1 SGRGRRPPFGR
12 GRRPSPPGRDRN
24 RDYGFGR
31 DEPSLRD
38 RSPMRG
44 PDDRFSDRYKK
55 DDGPYPKRDE
65 GRKDMGRFYGDEPH
79 RDRYMD
85 GRSRLEGPG
94 GGYNS
99 RFDGPGDQYKPRPM
113 NYPSAPP
120 PPPAK
125 GYFEGFPKPNECEII
140 VVNRQQRAYAES
152 VEARIK
158 ELGIL
163 VDVLFLKDEALLT
176 QTIDDIARR
185 GSLYAMVISPQ
196 NETHGSVTVNI
207 LHGAPQ

>member
-1 SGRGRRPPFGR
+1 
-12 GRRPSPPGRDRN
+12 
-24 RDYGFGR
+24 
-31 DEPSLRD
+31 
-38 RSPMRG
+38 
-44 PDDRFSDRYKK
+44 
-55 DDGPYPKRDE
+55 
-65 GRKDMGRFYGDEPH
+65 
-79 RDRYMD
+79 
-85 GRSRLEGPG
+85 
-94 GGYNS
+94 
-99 RFDGPGDQYKPRPM
+99 M

-207 LHGAPQ
+207 LHGAPQAIF